1 MIPVRSILFNYIL
14 PAYMLIALSSV
25 MIFDADISH
34 ADGIGRA
41 SAIHHDLKVALSP
54 DTHSLTAE
62 DTITLP
68 DNQSNRE
75 IRFALHQGLSPSVLT
90 PDVHLSE
97 LSSEPARPGLPTIDI
112 YRVTLPAATR
122 SFTLKYSGVIYH
134 PIDTE
139 VPGRES
145 PPVRSDTS
153 GLISEEGAYLS
164 ASSFWH
170 PYFDEEMVT
179 FTLTV
184 TLPPGWDAVSQGF
197 RAAHARNKGE
207 TIVQWAS
214 PETQE
219 GIWLIAARFSEYE
232 RSSGGLMYMVFLRSP
247 DNALAEKYLEATARY
262 IPMYE
267 KLIGPYPYRKFA
279 LVENFWET
287 GFGMPSF
294 TLLGSKI
301 IRFPFIITSSYPHE
315 ILHNWWGNGV
325 FPDIAR
331 GNWSEGLT
339 AYLADHML
347 KEQQGSGADYRQESL
362 QKYTDYV
369 LGNRDF
375 PIAEFRVKHSPSS
388 EAIGYGKSLM
398 FFHMLRLEL
407 GDNIFTAGLRDFYRD
422 YKFRLASFDDLRKTF
437 EKASGRDLREIFDEW
452 LLRTGAPKLKLR
464 DVAVAA
470 EKDGYLLTGLIEQ
483 VQPGKTYRLLIPLAV
498 TMDGKKE
505 AYQTSVV
512 MDKRILEFSLRVPA
526 QPLRLDV
533 DPAFDLFRRL
543 DRDEIPPAL
552 SQALGAKK
560 ILLILPSAANSA
572 LLRAYRNFADTFI
585 GAGPDSVEIRLDT
598 QVAKLPSDRAVMIL
612 GWQNLFVKEAMTSLS
627 DYGVAQLKESLRIGK
642 DIIPHENY
650 SVVLTSRHPGNREMA
665 LTLIATT
672 VPAALPG
679 LAVKIP
685 HYNKY
690 SYIVFEGNGPTNT
703 LKGRWRALHSPM
715 TSFMKETDVAA
726 KVEMAEL
733 LPRPPLAALPA
744 ETSID
749 KELLK

>member
-1 MIPVRSILFNYIL
+1 MIPGRSILFNIIL
-14 PAYMLIALSSV
+14 TAYTLIALSSV
-25 MIFDADISH
+25 ILSGDSISRADE
-34 ADGIGRA
+34 IGRA
-41 SAIHHDLKVALSP
+41 STIHHDLKVTLSP
-54 DTHSLTAE
+54 DSHSLTAE

-75 IRFALHQGLSPSVLT
+75 IRFALHQGLNPSVLT
-90 PDVHLSE
+90 PDVHLTE
-97 LSSEPARPGLPTIDI
+97 LSPEPARSGLPPIEI
-112 YRVTLPAATR
+112 YKVTLPAATH
-122 SFTLKYSGVIYH
+122 SFTLKYSGIIYH
-134 PIDTE
+134 PIDAE
-139 VPGRES
+139 GPGRE
-145 PPVRSDTS
+145 RGFGDTS
-153 GLISEEGAYLS
+153 GIISEDGAYLS
-164 ASSFWH
+164 ASSFWY
-170 PYFDEEMVT
+170 PFFDEEMVT
-179 FTLTV
+179 FTLSV

-197 RAAHARNKGE
+197 RASHARNKGE
-207 TIVQWAS
+207 TDVQWAS

-219 GIWLIAARFSEYE
+219 GIWLIAARFNEYV
-232 RSSGGLMYMVFLRSP
+232 RSSGSLTYMVFLRTP
-247 DNALAEKYLEATARY
+247 DNELANKYLEATALY
-262 IPMYE
+262 ITMYE

-294 TLLGSKI
+294 TLLGTKI

-315 ILHNWWGNGV
+315 ILHNWWGNSV
-325 FPDIAR
+325 FPDIAK

-339 AYLADHML
+339 AYLADHLL
-347 KEQQGSGADYRQESL
+347 KEQQGSGEDYRQESL

-369 LGNRDF
+369 IGNRDF

-388 EAIGYGKSLM
+388 EAIGYSKSLM

-407 GDNIFTAGLRDFYRD
+407 GDSLFIAGLRDFFRD

-437 EKASGRDLREIFDEW
+437 EKASGRDLREIFDQW

-483 VQPGKTYRLLIPLAV
+483 VQPGRTYRLLIPLAV

-526 QPLRLDV
+526 PPLRLDV

-560 ILLILPSAANSA
+560 ILLILPSAADSA
-572 LLRAYRNFADTFI
+572 LIQAYRSFAHTFI
-585 GAGPDSVEIRLDT
+585 GAGPDTVEIKLDT
-598 QVAKLPSDRAVMIL
+598 QVAKLPTDRAVIIL
-612 GWQNLFVKEAMTSLS
+612 GWQNLFIKKAMTSLS
-627 DYGVAQLKESLRIGK
+627 DYGVVPLKESVRIGK
-642 DIIPHENY
+642 DMIPHENY

-665 LTLIATT
+665 LALVATT

-703 LKGRWRALHSPM
+703 LKGRWRALYSPM
-715 TSFMKETDVAA
+715 TSFMKGRDGVAA
-726 KVEMAEL
+726 KADMGEL
-733 LPRPPLAALPA
+733 LPRTPLAALPS
-744 ETSID
+744 ETSVD
-749 KELLK
+749 K